1 MNLALWLVLSAAVLS
16 REPEDSSELR
26 DMVERQLRGLGIL
39 DARVLSAMR
48 KVPRHEFVPPE
59 LRRLAC
65 SDGTLP
71 IGHGQ
76 TISQPYIVGLMT
88 ELLKVESGSRV
99 LEVGTGSGYQA
110 AVLAELASDVYSI
123 EIVASLA
130 LQARET
136 LDRLGYRNVHTK
148 VGDGY
153 LGWPEEAPFDAIIV
167 TCAPDDVPQ
176 ALIDQLKERGRLVV
190 PVGDSGDVQELFLL
204 EKIDGRIRRRCVAP
218 VRFVPMTH

>member
-1 MNLALWLVLSAAVLS
+1 MNLALWLVLSAAMLS
-16 REPEDSSELR
+16 REPEDSSDRR
-26 DMVERQLRGLGIL
+26 DMVDRQLRGRGIL
-39 DARVLSAMR
+39 DGRVLSAMQ

-59 LRRLAC
+59 LRRLAY
-65 SDGTLP
+65 SDGPLP
-71 IGHGQ
+71 IGRGQ
-76 TISQPYIVGLMT
+76 TISQPYIVALMT
-88 ELLKVESGSRV
+88 ELLKIESGSRV

-123 EIVASLA
+123 EIVAPLA
-130 LQARET
+130 HQARET
-136 LDRLGYRNVHTK
+136 LERLGYRNVHTK

-153 LGWPEEAPFDAIIV
+153 LGWPEEGPFDAIIV

-204 EKIDGRIRRRCVAP
+204 EKIDGGVRRTSIAP